1 MAGIKIGN
9 LSRKVMKELEG
20 YGIAAAVEVEK
31 VVDEVAKDAAQT
43 LRNTSPKLTGDY
55 AGAWTYSQGD
65 KTKTRKSKIVHVEKP
80 EYSLSHLLEK
90 GHSTP
95 SLRAIYHTLPGL
107 VKISPVTF
115 FILHFS
121 VPRPSESF
129 GCGGT
134 AAQR

>member
-31 VVDEVAKDAAQT
+31 VVDEVAKDATQT
-43 LRNTSPKLTGDY
+43 LSKTSPKLTGDY
-55 AGAWTYSQGD
+55 AEAWTYSRGD

-90 GHSTP
+90 GHQSRSGGRTE
-95 SLRAIYHTLPGL
+95 AKVHIA
-107 VKISPVTF
+107 PV
-115 FILHFS
+115 
-121 VPRPSESF
+121 EE
-129 GCGGT
+129 
-134 AAQR
+134 AAVEQLEKEIRKRL

>member
-1 MAGIKIGN
+1 MARIKIGN

-31 VVDEVAKDAAQT
+31 VVDEVAKDTAQT

-80 EYSLSHLLEK
+80 EYSLSPLLEK
-90 GHSTP
+90 GHQNRSGGRTE
-95 SLRAIYHTLPGL
+95 AKVHIA
-107 VKISPVTF
+107 PV
-115 FILHFS
+115 
-121 VPRPSESF
+121 EE
-129 GCGGT
+129 T
-134 AAQR
+134 AVEQLEKEIRKRL